1 MSKVSEGFLFAL
13 AMVVVIL
20 INSCRVTIE
29 KTTIKLDE
37 PSKVVLEGHDYWVSG
52 TNITHSASCPCGG
65 GKQQ

>member
-1 MSKVSEGFLFAL
+1 MKDNKEWLLFGIFIMA
-13 AMVVVIL
+13 VIL

-37 PSKVVLEGHDYWVSG
+37 PNKVILEGHDYWVSG

-65 GKQQ
+65 KQQ